1 MILLRFGEIL
11 CIRATIVEHLPYSDI
26 FMASSNSWIHSGAQ
40 VPATP
45 AHFDLRPLSTGEIL
59 DRTFQLYRSRFTL
72 FAGLA
77 MLPAGVNVV
86 TQALR
91 LWYSAH
97 QSVQIHTGLN
107 LYKTQAISVA
117 LALVSSILSLV
128 LYGITQAATTWAV
141 SAVYLGEPATIK
153 TAYKTAG
160 RHWFRYT
167 LIVLRQ
173 VWAGF
178 WLPVI
183 LVSIGIGY
191 QAARRGSASANLTA
205 GLLYIVAFFSLVYA
219 IWAYIR
225 VSLAVP
231 AAVVESLKVRAS
243 IKRSKLLLVDRK
255 FRIFLLFV
263 FLFALYLVIGAIQ
276 APLAYFAIRAR
287 GSEAFFTHAI
297 SLAIGFVTGTLVGPL
312 GAIAICLFYIDERVR
327 REGFDIEWMMTKIA
341 PTPIVPAPPAP
352 AFAPEPAQGLRPPE
366 EESSSPN

>member
-1 MILLRFGEIL
+1 
-11 CIRATIVEHLPYSDI
+11 
-26 FMASSNSWIHSGAQ
+26 MASSNSWIDSGAQ
-40 VPATP
+40 VPVTP

-97 QSVQIHTGLN
+97 QSVQIHTGVN
-107 LYKTQAISVA
+107 LYRTQGISVA

-128 LYGITQAATTWAV
+128 LYGIIQAATTWAV
-141 SAVYLGEPATIK
+141 SAVYLGEPAAIK
-153 TAYKTAG
+153 TAYKAALK
-160 RHWFRYT
+160 HWFRYT
-167 LIVLRQ
+167 VIVLRQ

-178 WLPVI
+178 WLPVVLI
-183 LVSIGIGY
+183 STGLGF

-231 AAVVESLKVRAS
+231 AAVVESLTARAS
-243 IKRSKLLLVDRK
+243 IKRSKQLLVDRK
-255 FRIFLLFV
+255 VRILLLFV

-287 GSEAFFTHAI
+287 GSGSILHTRHQPGDRFRHRDARRPPWRDRHL
-297 SLAIGFVTGTLVGPL
+297 SLLHRRAGSPR
-312 GAIAICLFYIDERVR
+312 RVR
-327 REGFDIEWMMTKIA
+327 HRVDDDEDRAHTDCTDSGR
-341 PTPIVPAPPAP
+341 AP
-352 AFAPEPAQGLRPPE
+352 ADSRCRAGFQFAADF
-366 EESSSPN
+366 

>member
-1 MILLRFGEIL
+1 
-11 CIRATIVEHLPYSDI
+11 
-26 FMASSNSWIHSGAQ
+26 MASSNSWIDSGAQ

-45 AHFDLRPLSTGEIL
+45 ARFDLRPLSTGEVL

-77 MLPAGVNVV
+77 MLPTGVNVV

-97 QSVQIHTGLN
+97 QSVHVHTGLN
-107 LYKTQAISVA
+107 LYRVQGISVA
-117 LALVSSILSLV
+117 LALVSSVLSLV

-141 SAVYLGEPATIK
+141 SAVYLGEPAAIK

-173 VWAGF
+173 IWAGF

-183 LVSIGIGY
+183 LTSTGLGF
-191 QAARRGSASANLTA
+191 QAARRGSASANITA
-205 GLLYIVAFFSLVYA
+205 GLIYIVAFISLLYA

-231 AAVVESLKVRAS
+231 AAVVESLTARAS
-243 IKRSKLLLVDRK
+243 IKRSKQLLVDRK
-255 FRIFLLFV
+255 VRILLLFV

-297 SLAIGFVTGTLVGPL
+297 SLGIGFVTGTLVGPL

-327 REGFDIEWMMTKIA
+327 REGFDIEWMKTKIA
-341 PTPIVPAPPAP
+341 PTPVAPTQALAPVVAPDPAAP
-352 AFAPEPAQGLRPPE
+352 ALPLSEK
-366 EESSSPN
+366 SSSPN

>member
-1 MILLRFGEIL
+1 
-11 CIRATIVEHLPYSDI
+11 
-26 FMASSNSWIHSGAQ
+26 MASNSWIDSGAPA
-40 VPATP
+40 PATP

-77 MLPAGVNVV
+77 MLPTGVNVV

-97 QSVQIHTGLN
+97 QSVHVHTGVN
-107 LYKTQAISVA
+107 LYKTQGISVA
-117 LALVSSILSLV
+117 LALISAILSLV

-141 SAVYLGEPATIK
+141 SAVYLGEPAAIK
-153 TAYKTAG
+153 TAYKAALK
-160 RHWFRYT
+160 HWFRYT

-173 VWAGF
+173 IWAGF

-183 LVSIGIGY
+183 LLSTVLGL
-191 QAARRGSASANLTA
+191 AARRGSASANITA
-205 GLLYIVAFFSLVYA
+205 GLLCIVAFISLVYA
-219 IWAYIR
+219 VWAYIR

-231 AAVVESLKVRAS
+231 AAVVESLKVRAA
-243 IKRSKLLLVDRK
+243 IKRSKQLLVDRK
-255 FRIFLLFV
+255 FRILLLFI

-276 APLAYFAIRAR
+276 TPLAYLALRAR
-287 GSEAFFTHAI
+287 GSEAFITHAI
-297 SLAIGFVTGTLVGPL
+297 SLTISFVAGTLVGPL

-341 PTPIVPAPPAP
+341 PTPV
-352 AFAPEPAQGLRPPE
+352 APETTPEELPPS
-366 EESSSPN
+366 EESSNPN

>member
-1 MILLRFGEIL
+1 
-11 CIRATIVEHLPYSDI
+11 
-26 FMASSNSWIHSGAQ
+26 MASSNSWIDSGAQ
-40 VPATP
+40 VPVTP

-97 QSVQIHTGLN
+97 QSVQIHTGVN
-107 LYKTQAISVA
+107 LYRTQGISVA

-128 LYGITQAATTWAV
+128 LYGIIQAATTWAV
-141 SAVYLGEPATIK
+141 SAVYLGEPAAIK
-153 TAYKTAG
+153 TAYKAALK
-160 RHWFRYT
+160 HWFRYT
-167 LIVLRQ
+167 VIVLRQ

-178 WLPVI
+178 WLPVVLI
-183 LVSIGIGY
+183 STGLGF

-231 AAVVESLKVRAS
+231 AAVVESLTARAS
-243 IKRSKLLLVDRK
+243 IKRSKQLLVDRK
-255 FRIFLLFV
+255 VRILLLFV

-297 SLAIGFVTGTLVGPL
+297 SLGIGFVTGTLVGPL

-341 PTPIVPAPPAP
+341 PTPIAPTPVAPPPTLAV
-352 AFAPEPAQGLRPPE
+352 EPASNLPPTSEEGSRP
-366 EESSSPN
+366 N